1 LTSSTTKNGIYPRR
15 VEVGRRQKNQP
26 APPHV
31 VFEALTKPHRDP
43 GRAWLKLGP
52 DETEPQVLEVDE
64 PHLVVWSS
72 LWPGRPDA
80 RIRFDLPHDAGQQ
93 GTDLLW
99 TLEVDEP
106 EPEAPLLGHMRKR
119 LNVLINAELRYPF
132 GQ

>member
-1 LTSSTTKNGIYPRR
+1 MPPKGSRNSSGNCSFDGYLTT
-15 VEVGRRQKNQP
+15 P
-26 APPHV
+26 AP
-31 VFEALTKPHRDP
+31 
-43 GRAWLKLGP
+43 RACDAAGELGH
-52 DETEPQVLEVDE
+52 DETEPVVLEVNE

-72 LWPGRPDA
+72 LWPVRPDA
-80 RIRFDLPHDAGQQ
+80 RIRFDLPYDAGQQ

-119 LNVLINAELRYPF
+119 LNVLINAELRYSF

>member
-1 LTSSTTKNGIYPRR
+1 
-15 VEVGRRQKNQP
+15 VEVGQRQKNQP

-31 VFEALTKPHRDP
+31 VFEALTQPHRDP

-52 DETEPQVLEVDE
+52 DEIEPQVLEVDE

-72 LWPGRPDA
+72 LWPVRPDA
-80 RIRFDLPHDAGQQ
+80 RIRFDLPPDAGQQ

-119 LNVLINAELRYPF
+119 LNVLINAELRYSF